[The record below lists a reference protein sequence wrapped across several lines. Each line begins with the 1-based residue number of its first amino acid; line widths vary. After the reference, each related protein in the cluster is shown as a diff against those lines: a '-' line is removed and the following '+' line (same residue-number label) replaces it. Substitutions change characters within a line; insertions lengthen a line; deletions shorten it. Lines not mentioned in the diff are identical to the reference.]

1 MRQQINLNADMGES
15 FGAYVIG
22 NDPAMLRVVN
32 SANIACGFH
41 AGDPLVMRDTIGLA
55 FKNGVSVGAHPG
67 FPDLQGFGRRKMQM
81 SAKEVES
88 IVIVQIGALQAAAV
102 AEGGRVTHVKPHG
115 ALNNIAAVDEPLA
128 AAIARA
134 IKAVDPGL
142 IFLAPACSAMARA
155 GEAAGLKV
163 AIEIFADR
171 AYAPDGQLVPRG
183 QPGAMIHDPKE
194 AFAHVLRM
202 VREQA
207 LFPLAGGRI
216 DTPVDSICV
225 HGDGPEA
232 EATAILV
239 RDGLAAE
246 GYALTPLPAMTRF
259 A

>member
-1 MRQQINLNADMGES
+1 
-15 FGAYVIG
+15 
-22 NDPAMLRVVN
+22 
-32 SANIACGFH
+32 
-41 AGDPLVMRDTIGLA
+41 
-55 FKNGVSVGAHPG
+55 
-67 FPDLQGFGRRKMQM
+67 
-81 SAKEVES
+81 
-88 IVIVQIGALQAAAV
+88 
-102 AEGGRVTHVKPHG
+102 
-115 ALNNIAAVDEPLA
+115 
-128 AAIARA
+128 
-134 IKAVDPGL
+134 
-142 IFLAPACSAMARA
+142 MARA

>member
-1 MRQQINLNADMGES
+1 MSKQINLNADMGES
-15 FGAYVIG
+15 FGAYSIG
-22 NDPAMLRVVN
+22 NDPAMLEVVS
-32 SANIACGFH
+32 SANVACGFH
-41 AGDPLVMRDTIGLA
+41 AGDPLVMRDTVGLA

-67 FPDLQGFGRRKMQM
+67 FPDLQGFGRRRMTM
-81 SAKEVES
+81 SAKEVEAFT
-88 IVIVQIGALQAAAV
+88 VVQIGALSAVAAA
-102 AEGGRVTHVKPHG
+102 AGGKVTHVKPHG
-115 ALNNIAAVDEPLA
+115 ALSNIAAADDDLA

-134 IKAVDPGL
+134 IAAVDPGL

-171 AYAPDGQLVPRG
+171 AYAPDGQLVQRG
-183 QPGAMIHDPKE
+183 TPGAMIHEPKAALE
-194 AFAHVLRM
+194 HVLRM

-225 HGDGPEA
+225 HGDGPVA
-232 EATAILV
+232 EATARLV
-239 RDGLAAE
+239 REGLIAE
-246 GYALTPLPAMTRF
+246 GYAVLPLPAMARF